1 MKPSEDNADKIDED
15 AIKSEITT
23 RQYKEN
29 LKIKKALKKQEQWQY
44 LIED

>member
-15 AIKSEITT
+15 AIKLEITAK
-23 RQYKEN
+23 QYKEN
-29 LKIKKALKKQEQWQY
+29 LKIKKAIKKQEKWRY